1 MQKCSADCEQVREY
15 VKGLPLRPGI
25 TPLRLVPSYEHW
37 LIEAMSHGDNDGY
50 WKDVGMDV
58 VDHAA
63 EYKDIPVY
71 HLTGW

>member
-1 MQKCSADCEQVREY
+1 
-15 VKGLPLRPGI
+15 
-25 TPLRLVPSYEHW
+25 
-37 LIEAMSHGDNDGY
+37 MSHGDNDGY